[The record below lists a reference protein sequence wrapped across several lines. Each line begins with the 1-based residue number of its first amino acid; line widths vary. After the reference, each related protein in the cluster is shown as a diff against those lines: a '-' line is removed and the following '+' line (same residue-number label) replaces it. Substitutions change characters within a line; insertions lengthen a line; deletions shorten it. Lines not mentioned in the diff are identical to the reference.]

1 MASLLSRVATLIGV
15 WLGLTRPSDGSMTPA
30 HGWLLPRPGDM
41 GSLKLARVPVPVT
54 KSPSR

>member
-41 GSLKLARVPVPVT
+41 GSLKLARVVVPVT
-54 KSPSR
+54 KGSSR

>member
-15 WLGLTRPSDGSMTPA
+15 WLGLIRPDGSMTPA

-41 GSLKLARVPVPVT
+41 GSLKLARVVVPVT
-54 KSPSR
+54 KGPSR

>member
-41 GSLKLARVPVPVT
+41 SGPQLARVVVPVP
-54 KSPSR
+54 KGPSR

>member
-15 WLGLTRPSDGSMTPA
+15 WLGLIRPDGSMTPA

-41 GSLKLARVPVPVT
+41 GRLKLARVVVPVT
-54 KSPSR
+54 KGPSR